1 MRSGFLRTRRS
12 LIDLDD
18 LHSSEIEYLFK
29 RTRQFEEKLPK
40 RDLLAGVACVNMF
53 FEQSTR
59 TVASFTLAE
68 QRLGA
73 DMITLDPTDTS
84 LGKGERVED
93 TAITLAAMGFTV
105 LVIRH
110 SEPGFPRHVAMAFD
124 GHVINAGDGAHA
136 HPTQA
141 LLDLYTMRKEFGDLA
156 GRKVAIVGDILHSRV
171 AHSNILGLRTLGA
184 EIILVGP
191 ESFLPSSFAAE
202 NVRVERDFDKILP
215 EVDAIM
221 LLRIQRERFAV
232 TPTLISDEEFT
243 RGYRLDAERLAR
255 LRDDAIVM
263 HPGPYNRGTELV
275 DEVLAHA
282 GWRYTHQ
289 VRHGV
294 FVRMAV
300 LDFLVNGR
308 QKIA

>member
-1 MRSGFLRTRRS
+1 MRSASLRTRRS

-18 LHSSEIEYLFK
+18 LHPSEIEYLFK
-29 RTRQFEEKLPK
+29 RALQFEAKLPK
-40 RDLLAGVACVNMF
+40 RDALAGVACVNMF

-73 DMITLDPTDTS
+73 DIMTLDPSDSS
-84 LGKGERVED
+84 LGKGERIDD
-93 TAITLAAMGFTV
+93 TAITLWAMGFSV

-110 SEPGFPRHVAMAFD
+110 AEPGFPRHVSMAFD

-141 LLDLYTMRKEFGDLA
+141 LLDLYTIRKEFGDLH
-156 GRKVAIVGDILHSRV
+156 GRKIAIVGDILHSRV
-171 AHSNILGLRTLGA
+171 AHSNILGLKNLGA
-184 EIILVGP
+184 QIILVGP
-191 ESFLPSSFAAE
+191 ESFLPSSFSAE
-202 NVRVERDFDKILP
+202 NVRVERDLDKILP

-232 TPTLISDEEFT
+232 TPTLISDEEFI
-243 RGYRLDAERLAR
+243 RDYRLDAARLAR
-255 LRDDAIVM
+255 LREDAIVM
-263 HPGPYNRGTELV
+263 HPGPYNRGVELV
-275 DEVLAHA
+275 DEVLAYA
-282 GWRYTHQ
+282 GWRYANQ

-294 FVRMAV
+294 FIRMAV
-300 LDFLVNGR
+300 LDFLVNGQ
-308 QKIA
+308 QKIT

>member
-1 MRSGFLRTRRS
+1 MRARRS
-12 LIDLDD
+12 LVDLDD
-18 LHSSEIEYLFK
+18 LAPTEIHYLFK

-40 RDLLAGVACVNMF
+40 RALLSEVACVNMF

-59 TVASFTLAE
+59 TLASFTLAQ

-73 DMITLDPTDTS
+73 DIITLDPSETS
-84 LGKGERVED
+84 LGKGERLED
-93 TAITLAAMGFTV
+93 AAITLSAMGFSV
-105 LVIRH
+105 MVIRH
-110 SEPGFPRHVAMAFD
+110 SEPGFPRQVAMAFD

-141 LLDLYTMRKEFGDLA
+141 LLDLYTICKEFGDLK

-171 AHSNILGLRTLGA
+171 AHSNIQGLKNLGA

-191 ESFLPSSFAAE
+191 ESFLPQSFSSDS
-202 NVRVERDFDKILP
+202 VRVERDLDAVLP
-215 EVDAIM
+215 QVDAIM

-232 TPTLISDEEFT
+232 TPTLISDDDFVG
-243 RGYRLDAERLAR
+243 GYRLDAAR
-255 LRDDAIVM
+255 LTRLKDDAIVM
-263 HPGPYNRGTELV
+263 HPGPYNRGVELV

-282 GWRYTHQ
+282 GWRYANQ

-294 FVRMAV
+294 FMRMAV
-300 LDFLVNGR
+300 LDFLVNGQ
-308 QKIA
+308 QKIG